1 MRCDNCGWPNPEGVE
16 RCQKCNQKLR
26 VSVCEEVE
34 PVKTVIPQMPNTA
47 TVYCNKCGREYAS
60 HMPSCP
66 NCGFTN
72 TELKAAQPLD
82 KSSLKRT
89 VAFNSETP
97 SVQNTDAGINTPSAG
112 EVPPEVLSFGITDK
126 NDLKKTIA
134 AKDFQV
140 AEANQTPAISGIQS
154 LSKED
159 LRKTVVAFN
168 NEPTEQSVAPNE
180 GLLHNS
186 NKPNLKATI
195 VDVENSALLQKI
207 KANMGGDTPKYTD
220 AITANYTLESM
231 DHDGNEP
238 IVLRISS
245 TAEINLK
252 NDDIVLIGGIR
263 YRSI

>member
-1 MRCDNCGWPNPEGVE
+1 MRCDNCGWPNPEGIE

-26 VSVCEEVE
+26 VSVCEEAE
-34 PVKTVIPQMPNTA
+34 PVKIVTPQMPNTA

-195 VDVENSALLQKI
+195 IDVENSALLQNI
-207 KANMGGDTPKYTD
+207 KTNLGYDVQSYTD
-220 AITANYTLESM
+220 AIATNYTLESM

>member
-1 MRCDNCGWPNPEGVE
+1 MRCDNCGWSNPEGVE

-26 VSVCEEVE
+26 PAVYEEAE
-34 PVKTVIPQMPNTA
+34 PVKIVNPQTINTT

-60 HMPSCP
+60 HLPSCP

-72 TELKAAQPLD
+72 TELKATQPLD

-89 VAFNSETP
+89 VAFSSETP
-97 SVQNTDAGINTPSAG
+97 SAPNANIGINTPSAG
-112 EVPPEVLSFGITDK
+112 EPPHEVLPFGITDK
-126 NDLKKTIA
+126 NELKKTIA
-134 AKDFQV
+134 VKDFQV
-140 AEANQTPAISGIQS
+140 AEANQAPAISGIQS

-168 NEPTEQSVAPNE
+168 NEPTEQPVAPNE
-180 GLLHNS
+180 GLHNS

-207 KANMGGDTPKYTD
+207 KANMGGDIPKYTD
-220 AITANYTLESM
+220 AIATNYTLESM